1 MDQSAN
7 VYDVTEQDFE
17 SAVLDASRQVPVLVD
32 FWASWCGP
40 CQMLLPIITKV
51 AESYQGKVRLAKVNI
66 DEQQG
71 LAMQYGVRSVPT
83 VKLFRH
89 GQMADEFM
97 GALPEGE
104 LRAFIERHVERES
117 DQLFRQGLT
126 LYEGGQRERAFDL
139 VRQALTM
146 DPENY
151 RVQLQAADLFIR
163 DGDAAGAREILG
175 RLPIDVQTEPAAQEL
190 MARVEFAAA
199 AAEAPEAAALEERLA
214 TDPGDAEARYQLA
227 ARHVVAGEYEAGME
241 QLLELM
247 QRDRHWGDDAG
258 RKGLLRIFELL
269 GNEGELVHRYRSRM
283 SAALF

>member
-1 MDQSAN
+1 MDQTAY

-17 SAVLDASRQVPVLVD
+17 SAVLDASRQAPVLVD

-40 CQMLLPIITKV
+40 CQVLLPLITQV

-71 LAMQYGVRSVPT
+71 LAMQYGVRSVPA

-89 GQMADEFM
+89 GQMVDEFM
-97 GALPEGE
+97 GALPEGQ

-117 DQLFRQGLT
+117 DQLFQQGLT

-139 VRQALTM
+139 VRQALTL

-151 RVQLQAADLFIR
+151 RVQLQAAELFLR
-163 DGDAAGAREILG
+163 EGDVAAAQEILE
-175 RLPIDVQTEPAAQEL
+175 RLPIDIQTEAVAREL
-190 MARVEFAAA
+190 MARVEFANAA
-199 AAEAPEAAALEERLA
+199 AQAPEAAVLEERLVA
-214 TDPGDAEARYQLA
+214 DPDDAQARYQLG
-227 ARHVVAGEYEAGME
+227 ARYVLLGDYERAMD
-241 QLLELM
+241 QMLQLM
-247 QRDRHWGDDAG
+247 QRNRRWGDDAA
-258 RKGLLRIFELL
+258 RKALLKVFELL
-269 GNEGELVHRYRSRM
+269 GNEGELVHRYRSKM